1 MEGTP
6 TMRAMTRDRYGPPE
20 VLELRTLARPEP
32 GPGEVLVRVRA
43 SSVSIGDWLML
54 TGRPRMLRAA
64 WGLLRPRSRVLGRE
78 VAGVVEAIGS
88 EVSEVQPGDE
98 VYGEVDN
105 GAHAEYVVAP
115 ERLLARKPATLTF
128 EEAAA
133 VPIAGVTALQGL
145 RDTGRIRPGHRVLVN
160 GASGAVGTMVIQ
172 VAKALGADVTAVCSG
187 RNAEL
192 VRSLGADS
200 VIDYSQVDYT
210 AGDARYDLIFD
221 LAGNHGLGANRRM
234 LTPQGVYVA
243 STHRMS
249 TMLRAALTSLWAR
262 GRVAVL
268 AQRESKA
275 DLDTLRELIEAGHVR
290 PVIDRRYPLDEV
302 ARAFREQAVGHAQGR
317 KVIEVTS

>member
-1 MEGTP
+1 
-6 TMRAMTRDRYGPPE
+6 
-20 VLELRTLARPEP
+20 
-32 GPGEVLVRVRA
+32 
-43 SSVSIGDWLML
+43 
-54 TGRPRMLRAA
+54 
-64 WGLLRPRSRVLGRE
+64 VLGRE
-78 VAGVVEAIGS
+78 VAGVAEAIGPDVTDLRLG
-88 EVSEVQPGDE
+88 EE
-98 VYGEVDN
+98 VYGEIDN

-145 RDTGRIRPGHRVLVN
+145 RDAGRIRPGHRVLVN
-160 GASGAVGTMVIQ
+160 GASGAVGTMVVQ

-187 RNAEL
+187 RNAGL
-192 VRSLGADS
+192 VRSIGADS
-200 VIDYSQVDYT
+200 VIDYAQADYT
-210 AGDARYDLIFD
+210 AGEQRYDIVFD
-221 LAGNHGLGANRRM
+221 LVGNHGVEANRRI
-234 LTPQGVYVA
+234 LAPTGVYVA

-275 DLDTLRELIEAGHVR
+275 DLDMLRELIEAGHVR